1 MINMQNVIEMLIIAA
16 VTIISITVHE
26 FSHGYVSYLLG
37 DDTPKIY
44 RRLTLNPLK
53 HLDIIGAICLA
64 IFHFGWA
71 KPVPINADNYK
82 NKKLGVL
89 AVSLA
94 GPVSNIIIAFIATVL
109 YLFLPFKNE
118 YVNSALLI
126 AVSLNF
132 SLAIFN
138 MLPIPPLDGSR
149 IVSIL
154 LPQRARNK
162 YNAFEK
168 YSPFVIFFLFLIPQL
183 GSILTLF
190 IDFVSKW
197 IFYGFINI
205 ITFIVGLF

>member
-1 MINMQNVIEMLIIAA
+1 MINLHNIIEMLIIAA
-16 VTIISITVHE
+16 VIIVSITIHE

-37 DDTPKIY
+37 DETPKNC

-53 HLDIIGAICLA
+53 HLDIVGAICLA

-71 KPVPINADNYK
+71 KPVPINPGYYK

-94 GPVSNIIIAFIATVL
+94 GPVSNIVLAFVATVL
-109 YLFLPFKNE
+109 YLFLPLKNE

-126 AVSLNF
+126 CVSLNF

-183 GSILTLF
+183 GSVLTAF
-190 IDFVSKW
+190 IDFASQW
-197 IFYGFINI
+197 IFKGFIEV
-205 ITFIVGLF
+205 ITFVVGLF

>member
-1 MINMQNVIEMLIIAA
+1 MINIHNVIEMLIIAA
-16 VTIISITVHE
+16 VTILSITVHE

-37 DDTPKIY
+37 DETPKIY

-71 KPVPINADNYK
+71 KPVPINPGYYK
-82 NKKLGVL
+82 NKKIGVL
-89 AVSLA
+89 VVSLA
-94 GPVSNIIIAFIATVL
+94 GPLSNIILAFIATVL
-109 YLFLPFKNE
+109 YLFLPYKNE
-118 YVNSALLI
+118 YVNLALLI
-126 AVSLNF
+126 LVSLNF

-168 YSPFVIFFLFLIPQL
+168 YSPFVLFCLFLIPKL
-183 GSILTLF
+183 GNILTIF
-190 IDFVSKW
+190 IDLVSQL
-197 IFYGFINI
+197 IFKGFINV
-205 ITFIVGLF
+205 ITFVVGLF